1 MDLAERISNWIKQK
15 VEEAGA
21 KGVVMGISG
30 GVDSSVVASL
40 AKGAVGERLIG
51 VIMPCHSEPLDIRY
65 ASLVAEKLKIKT
77 ERVVLDSLYDKFLEL
92 LPSGKRLALANLKA
106 RLRMAT
112 LYFFANNLNYLVVG
126 TGNKSEI
133 SVGYF
138 TKYGDGGCDILPLGD
153 LLKTEVRKLARRLE
167 IPEEII
173 NQVPSAG
180 LWRGQTDEGEIG
192 LSYEDLDEIISAIEV
207 GKQPVGGGSV
217 KRKGLISRVKR
228 LIESSRH
235 KRSPIPVFKT
245 TGKPEL

>member
-1 MDLAERISNWIKQK
+1 MDLAERISNWIRQK

-21 KGVVMGISG
+21 EGVVMGISG

-40 AKGAVGERLIG
+40 AKRAVGERLIG
-51 VIMPCHSEPLDIRY
+51 VIIPCHSEPLDIRY

-77 ERVVLDSLYDKFLEL
+77 EPVVLDSLYDKFLEL
-92 LPSGKRLALANLKA
+92 LPSGKRLALGNLKA

-180 LWRGQTDEGEIG
+180 LWRGQTDEGEMG

-207 GKQPVGGGSV
+207 GKEPVGGGSV
-217 KRKGLISRVKR
+217 KSNSFIASAWR
-228 LIESSRH
+228 
-235 KRSPIPVFKT
+235 
-245 TGKPEL
+245 

>member
-1 MDLAERISNWIKQK
+1 MDLAERISSWIRQK
-15 VEEAGA
+15 VKEAGVE
-21 KGVVMGISG
+21 GVVVGISG

-40 AKGAVGERLIG
+40 AKRAVGERLLG
-51 VIMPCHSEPLDIRY
+51 VIMPCHSEPLDTRY
-65 ASLVAEKLKIKT
+65 ASLVAEKLEIKT
-77 ERVVLDSLYDKFLEL
+77 ERVALDSLYDRFLEL
-92 LPSGKRLALANLKA
+92 LPSGKKLSLANLKA

-153 LLKTEVRKLARRLE
+153 LLKTEVRKLARGLE

-180 LWRGQTDEGEIG
+180 LWRGQTDEEEIG

-228 LIESSRH
+228 LIESSYH